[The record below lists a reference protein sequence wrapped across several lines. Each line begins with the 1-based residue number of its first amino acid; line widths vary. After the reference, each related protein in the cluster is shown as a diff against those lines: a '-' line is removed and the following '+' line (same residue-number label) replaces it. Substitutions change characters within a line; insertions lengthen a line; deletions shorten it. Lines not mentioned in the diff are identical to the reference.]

1 MKRPPDPLTM
11 EEAAGLVRICN
22 GRDETRNR
30 ALVVVLWRCG
40 LRCAEACAL
49 RLEDLREL
57 GAGALEVRVQKPKGL
72 ERGAFVRAVGLD
84 AKSAGIVRAWLEE
97 RGERRSRLLFL
108 TRSAKPLQTS
118 YVRQLLPRLGRR
130 AGIARRVHPHGLRHT
145 FARELAEE
153 GFNVREIQVALGH
166 RKLATTELYLKSIGV
181 NQVVE
186 KTTGRAW

>member
-1 MKRPPDPLTM
+1 MKRPPDPLTQ
-11 EEAAGLVRICN
+11 EEAAGLVATCN
-22 GRDETRNR
+22 GRDEARNR
-30 ALVVVLWRCG
+30 ALLVILWRCG

-49 RLEDLREL
+49 RLDDLREL
-57 GAGALEVRVQKPKGL
+57 GEGRVEVRVQKPKGL

-84 AKSAGIVRAWLEE
+84 PKSAGIVRTWLEA
-97 RGERRSRLLFL
+97 RGARSNRLLFL
-108 TRSAKPLQTS
+108 TSSGKPLQTS
-118 YVRQLLPRLGRR
+118 YVRQLLPRLGAR

-186 KTTGRAW
+186 KTTEREW